1 MELRVDGPVNINQRR
16 LIFVFFFAALSYAF
30 SCATADPAFAQFE
43 RPREQ
48 KPDASA
54 QDEPTQPRMEMPKL
68 LQFVSAEYPEK
79 ARLAGLTA
87 NVILILTI
95 DETGKVVKADVA
107 EPVGNGFDE
116 AARDAALRFA
126 FHPATRNGVPV
137 KVKIQFKYSFTLTAT
152 SSQKAE
158 PAREPSPVGSL
169 NGVLRIAGADV
180 PLAGVRVNVTGP
192 GGFAEERL
200 TDEQGRWQLESV
212 KPGHYRVSI
221 AAAAYAKYTSDEA
234 VLAGE
239 ATDVTYYLAAASNDI
254 EVTVKGERP
263 QREVTR
269 HTIER
274 REIERIP
281 GTNGDALRSLE
292 SMPGVARP
300 PFSAGMLIVR
310 GSYPDDTQ
318 VFVDGS
324 GIPLIYHFVVPRS
337 VIPSELLERID
348 FYPGNYS
355 AQYGRG
361 MGGIIDVGL
370 RSPDTSCKGP
380 FGQPSNTNEN
390 GCFHGLA
397 ALDMIEGRA
406 LLEGPLPIKGWSFAA
421 GFRRSWL
428 DAWLGPALK
437 SAGTDVRT
445 LPVYYDWQLIAERK
459 PTRDSRL
466 SFRFI
471 GSDDRYAV
479 VIDPLAEEPAFG
491 GNLQYA
497 QSFWTLQ
504 GLYEARLAKTVST
517 RAMASVSRTGELS
530 EMGSWKYDVVTHPI
544 QYRHEFGWGAAT
556 GVKLNAGLDVEVI
569 PYDAHAHLP
578 STLLPGQAD
587 ASPYVNQQILTTN
600 ESRYALRQA
609 VYIDAELQ
617 PYRRWRIVPG
627 LRLDYARDTRS
638 LDPNPRINTRYDLVP
653 GGVNPDGSL
662 KRRTTLKGGVGIYT
676 QPPALA
682 QTNAVFGTPGLVANR
697 SIHYSLGGEQ
707 VLSRN
712 IDVSLEGFYKD
723 LERLVAGGADPSGP
737 HYTNLG
743 SGSVIGLETLIK
755 YKPDD
760 WFFGWLAYTLSR
772 SVRRDFPGDKQ
783 YLIPFD
789 ETHNLTALGS
799 LRLGRGWELGARFRL
814 VSGHMTTP
822 ALRPPSLPALYAADA
837 GSYLPLQGERYSQR
851 LPLVHQLDVR
861 MDKHWQYRYWRL
873 NFYVDVY
880 NVYNNAAKED
890 LTYDYRYN
898 RQGYAMG
905 LPIYPNI
912 GVRGEF

>member
-1 MELRVDGPVNINQRR
+1 MNIKQRR
-16 LIFVFFFAALSYAF
+16 LILLLFCAALSYVFCSVAR
-30 SCATADPAFAQFE
+30 PAWAQFE

-87 NVILILTI
+87 SVILILTI
-95 DETGKVVKADVA
+95 DETGKVIQADVTD
-107 EPVGNGFDE
+107 PVGNGFDE
-116 AARDAALRFA
+116 AARDAALHFTFR
-126 FHPATRNGVPV
+126 PAKRNGVPV
-137 KVKIQFKYSFTLTAT
+137 KVKIEFKYSFTLT
-152 SSQKAE
+152 SSQMPE
-158 PAREPSPVGSL
+158 SAREPSHIGSL
-169 NGVLRIAGADV
+169 NGVLRIAGTEV
-180 PLAGVRVNVTGP
+180 PLAGVRVTVTGP
-192 GGFAEERL
+192 GGFSEERQ

-221 AAAAYAKYTSDEA
+221 AAAAYNKYTSVEE

-239 ATDVTYYLAAASNDI
+239 ATDVTYYLSAASDKI
-254 EVTVKGERP
+254 EVTVTGERP

-281 GTNGDALRSLE
+281 GTNGDALRSIE
-292 SMPGVARP
+292 SMPGVARA

-337 VIPSELLERID
+337 VVPSELLERID

-380 FGQPSNTNEN
+380 FGQPASDKKN

-397 ALDMIEGRA
+397 ALDLIEGRA
-406 LLEGPLPIKGWSFAA
+406 LLEGPLPVKGWSFAA
-421 GFRRSWL
+421 GIRRSWL
-428 DAWLGPALK
+428 DAWMGPALK
-437 SAGTDVRT
+437 SAGADVRT

-466 SFRFI
+466 SLRFI
-471 GSDDRYAV
+471 GSDDRYALV
-479 VIDPLAEEPAFG
+479 LDPLAEQPAIG
-491 GNLQYA
+491 GNLQFA

-504 GLYEARLAKTVST
+504 GLYEAKLAKTVSS
-517 RAMASVSRTGELS
+517 RVMASVSRTRVLQDI
-530 EMGSWKYDVVTHPI
+530 GSWTYDVVTHPI
-544 QYRHEFGWGAAT
+544 QYRHEFGWIAAA

-569 PYDAHAHLP
+569 PYDAHATLP
-578 STLLPGQAD
+578 PTQLPGQAD
-587 ASPYVNQQILTTN
+587 ASPFANQQLLTAN
-600 ESRYALRQA
+600 ESRYGLRQA
-609 VYIDAELQ
+609 VYIDAELR
-617 PYRRWRIVPG
+617 PYQRWSIVPG

-638 LDPNPRINTRYDLVP
+638 LDPNPRLNTRYDLVP

-662 KRRTTLKGGVGIYT
+662 RRRTTIKGGVGIYT
-676 QPPALA
+676 QPPALE
-682 QTNAVFGTPGLVANR
+682 QTNSVFGTPGLVANR

-707 VLSRN
+707 VLTRN
-712 IDVSLEGFYKD
+712 IDLSLEGFYKD
-723 LERLVAGGADPSGP
+723 LERLVAGGADPSGAR
-737 HYTNLG
+737 YTNLG

-760 WFFGWLAYTLSR
+760 WFFGWFAYTLSR

-789 ETHNLTALGS
+789 ETHNLTVLGS

-822 ALRPPSLPALYAADA
+822 VLRPPNLPALYAADA
-837 GSYLPLQGERYSQR
+837 GSYLPLQSERYSQR

-861 MDKHWQYRYWRL
+861 MDKHWQYRYWRFNL
-873 NFYVDVY
+873 YVDVY

-890 LTYDYRYN
+890 LTYDYRYV
-898 RQGYAMG
+898 RQGYTTG
-905 LPIYPNI
+905 LPIYPNV
-912 GVRGEF
+912 GVRAEF